1 MINNYFNLCYLKLLN
16 KKLLLRYLFI
26 ISICFLSK
34 AGFSEDYRWFYGESP
49 WVPNNKILSEIDNYA
64 TNKQLLFKTQED
76 RLWAISSAY
85 ERFEVLYN
93 WQKDYIMAIKECKD
107 RHFKDKK
114 NRGFWMDTQT
124 CITRKDTTLG
134 SKYSNKLTSE
144 VLQTGPS
151 RAQELSLNA
160 RAFSEMYYSG
170 YLNRDN
176 FVDYL
181 NEHLELEKQIIKT
194 YFERQV
200 YVLMASLDPIY
211 LEIAGEKNNENKPK
225 KNQAKESSG
234 TGFFINEFGH
244 IVTNF
249 HVIEGCKNIYQDEE
263 LLKVI
268 AKDQINDLA
277 ILKGTNQNKK
287 YLLFEKDLPKKG
299 EEVLVSGYPFGKDFG
314 DESKLT
320 EGIISAL
327 QGMGNDYTRFQ
338 IDAAIQPGNSGGPVL
353 NKKGNVIGVAVASAN
368 IQAFL
373 EQYGTI
379 PQNKNFAIQSTT
391 LMMMLITN
399 KIEYKSSPQKE
410 ILSNS
415 VISRETEEAVVF
427 LKCVY

>member
-1 MINNYFNLCYLKLLN
+1 
-16 KKLLLRYLFI
+16 
-26 ISICFLSK
+26 
-34 AGFSEDYRWFYGESP
+34 
-49 WVPNNKILSEIDNYA
+49 
-64 TNKQLLFKTQED
+64 
-76 RLWAISSAY
+76 
-85 ERFEVLYN
+85 
-93 WQKDYIMAIKECKD
+93 
-107 RHFKDKK
+107 
-114 NRGFWMDTQT
+114 
-124 CITRKDTTLG
+124 
-134 SKYSNKLTSE
+134 
-144 VLQTGPS
+144 
-151 RAQELSLNA
+151 QELSLNA

-277 ILKGTNQNKK
+277 ILKGTNKNKK
-287 YLLFEKDLPKKG
+287 YLLFEKELPKKG

-320 EGIISAL
+320 E
-327 QGMGNDYTRFQ
+327 
-338 IDAAIQPGNSGGPVL
+338 
-353 NKKGNVIGVAVASAN
+353 
-368 IQAFL
+368 
-373 EQYGTI
+373 
-379 PQNKNFAIQSTT
+379 
-391 LMMMLITN
+391 
-399 KIEYKSSPQKE
+399 
-410 ILSNS
+410 
-415 VISRETEEAVVF
+415 
-427 LKCVY
+427 